1 MNDFTIFS
9 KHVCI
14 TSVKEQERI
23 TSVKEQERITS
34 VKEQERI
41 SSLILIPVLQVE

>member
-23 TSVKEQERITS
+23 TSVKEQERI
-34 VKEQERI
+34 